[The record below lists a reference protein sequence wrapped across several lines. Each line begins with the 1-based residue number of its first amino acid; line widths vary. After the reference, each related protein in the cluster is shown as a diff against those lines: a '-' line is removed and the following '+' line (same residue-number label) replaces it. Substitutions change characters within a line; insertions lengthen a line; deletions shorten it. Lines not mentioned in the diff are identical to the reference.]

1 MALCDTQ
8 CRAQFEKSIC
18 LYVGALLGVWGIIPF
33 FWCLTILLVCMVCVC
48 WFVVG
53 VLCENCIVDAS
64 IKHAR
69 MDCFCGLFVCVCV
82 ISFFVFILS
91 SSLVWPPALFVC
103 GGLCVRY

>member
-1 MALCDTQ
+1 M
-8 CRAQFEKSIC
+8 
-18 LYVGALLGVWGIIPF
+18 
-33 FWCLTILLVCMVCVC
+33 C

-64 IKHAR
+64 IKHTGWIA
-69 MDCFCGLFVCVCV
+69 FLWFVCVCLCDF
-82 ISFFVFILS
+82 FFVFILS

>member
-1 MALCDTQ
+1 
-8 CRAQFEKSIC
+8 
-18 LYVGALLGVWGIIPF
+18 
-33 FWCLTILLVCMVCVC
+33 MVCVC

-64 IKHAR
+64 IKHVWQAAL
-69 MDCFCGLFVCVCV
+69 CVVCCVCLCDF
-82 ISFFVFILS
+82 FFVFILS